1 MLRSNDG
8 GKALHFLSTEE
19 FNRLTTEEKAAYMVK
34 GIEELKKIIE
44 SLERQAKERG
54 RDAR

>member
-1 MLRSNDG
+1 MEE
-8 GKALHFLSTEE
+8 KPFHFLSTEE